1 MNKAYAY
8 KNKKSVL
15 MRSSSGGAFWG
26 MAEAFFENGGG
37 TCYGAKFDSNFRV
50 LHGKANNLEECLP
63 FQGSKY
69 VQSDMTDCFAEVKHD
84 LKDGRNVLLRALLVR
99 WQQ

>member
-26 MAEAFFENGGG
+26 MAEAFFENGG
-37 TCYGAKFDSNFRV
+37 V
-50 LHGKANNLEECLP
+50 LATEQNLILTLESCMEK
-63 FQGSKY
+63 QII
-69 VQSDMTDCFAEVKHD
+69 
-84 LKDGRNVLLRALLVR
+84 
-99 WQQ
+99 